1 MPPELEQVDPEQ
13 LKKEQEN
20 LTEDQKNDRAIY
32 ETMKEAK
39 KIESK
44 TESKDDQSE
53 EEFSGCTVEEV
64 IEPEQVKVEVEPV

>member
-1 MPPELEQVDPEQ
+1 MPPELEQVDLEQ

-39 KIESK
+39 KSESNVD
-44 TESKDDQSE
+44 SKDDQSE
-53 EEFSGCTVEEV
+53 
-64 IEPEQVKVEVEPV
+64 

>member
-1 MPPELEQVDPEQ
+1 MPPELEQVDLEQ

-39 KIESK
+39 NAESN
-44 TESKDDQSE
+44 TESKDDQSEE

-64 IEPEQVKVEVEPV
+64 VEPE